1 MENCVLKPATCHIQ
15 ARYSNIA
22 TVTGKDPQGAS
33 VDVTSNEVTSTIEKD
48 ASYTVVKSITAGA
61 TYAAVGEVITYAIVV
76 TNTGNVTLT
85 NVTVSDANAAITS
98 TNNPIASL
106 APDASVTVTAS
117 HTVDQSD
124 LDAGSYSNI
133 ATVTGK
139 DPQGEEVPVTSN
151 EVTSTIEKDA
161 SYTVVKSI
169 TAGATYAAVGEV
181 ITYAIVVTNTGNV
194 TLTNVT
200 VSDANA
206 AITSTNNPIASL
218 APDASVTVTASH
230 TVDQSD
236 LDAGSYSNIATVTGK
251 DPQGEE
257 VPVTSNEVV
266 SKAIQNLELTI
277 VKTVDKTLISEPT
290 LLTYTIVVENI
301 GNITFTEI
309 VLTDPLIILE
319 SPAGDINMNGML
331 DVAEIWTYTGT
342 YNVTQAVIDGFG
354 VDIEGVIDG
363 NGFIN
368 NTATV
373 KGTASDGTEETG
385 MSSVAV
391 EIDYTN
397 GGQASYSVEKL
408 ADVSTV
414 SAVGD
419 VITYTI
425 KVANTSTYAVTE
437 LVVEDPLLGGALA
450 NPTGDINNDGVL
462 DVTETWIYTGM
473 YTVSQVDIDTNGN
486 NNDGDIDNTV
496 TVKGTAPN
504 GSATPEETAS
514 VEVPIDYTNGG
525 QASYSV
531 EKLADVSTVSAVG
544 DVITYTIKVANTST
558 YAVTELVVEDPLLG
572 GALAN
577 PTGDINNDGVL
588 DVTETW
594 IYTGMYTVSQVDID
608 TNGNNN
614 DGDIDNTVTVKGT
627 APNGSATPEVTA
639 SVEVPIDYTN
649 GGQASYS
656 VIKVSDVAVVS
667 YAGDVITYTISVE
680 NTSTYG
686 ITNLQ
691 VIDKLV
697 DLELT
702 SGDTNSNTILDVN
715 EIWTYVGIYTVTKET
730 LAGFGVNELGLVDND
745 GDIDNVV
752 TVSGNN
758 PAGLLLNPVNDSA
771 VVLVY
776 LPPLAIDD
784 ISETGA
790 NLPVN
795 IDILA
800 NDYDND
806 GTLNVGS
813 VQIISTPSNGTVVV
827 NSDGTVTYTPNF
839 DFIGEDQFD
848 YQVCDNDGLCDTAV
862 VDIDVIGV
870 KSEEFNIP
878 QGFSPNGDGVHDE
891 FVIKNLVNLY
901 PNFQLQIYNRY
912 GNIVYDYKHNGNPL
926 TQPKWWDGHST
937 GRMTMDNKAQVPVG
951 TYFYTIYFNKENS
964 KPRSGYVY
972 LNR

>member
-117 HTVDQSD
+117 HTIVQSD

-391 EIDYTN
+391 E
-397 GGQASYSVEKL
+397 
-408 ADVSTV
+408 
-414 SAVGD
+414 
-419 VITYTI
+419 
-425 KVANTSTYAVTE
+425 
-437 LVVEDPLLGGALA
+437 
-450 NPTGDINNDGVL
+450 
-462 DVTETWIYTGM
+462 
-473 YTVSQVDIDTNGN
+473 
-486 NNDGDIDNTV
+486 
-496 TVKGTAPN
+496 
-504 GSATPEETAS
+504 
-514 VEVPIDYTNGG
+514 IDYTNGG